1 MLKIKFLKC
10 IKEVESNF
18 MNNNLLIS
26 FSGGETSAF
35 MTLYLREKYKE
46 LGFDNICIVFANTGQ
61 ENDATLK
68 FVNECDKRFNLNVNW
83 IEAKVIHDK
92 RISTQYTIVNYETA
106 TRFEDWKEKDN
117 TPFEQ
122 VIKKYGIP
130 NQKFL
135 HCTRELKEN
144 PIKHFG
150 KDYFSGSKYT
160 TAIGI
165 RSDEFDRINEN
176 YKKNKFIYPLIKLN
190 ITKPDVNEFW
200 SKMTF
205 RLNLK
210 GYQGNCITCWKKS
223 DKKLFTIANE
233 NQKLFDFFKE
243 MEEKYKFNK
252 DGSKAR
258 FFRGNR
264 TTLDILDQAKYFTQ
278 KITNDSIN
286 DYYQLS
292 LESCEIFSYCE
303 AK

>member
-1 MLKIKFLKC
+1 M
-10 IKEVESNF
+10 
-18 MNNNLLIS
+18 NLLIS
-26 FSGGETSAF
+26 FSGGESSAF
-35 MTLYLREKYKE
+35 LTLYLKEKYKE

-61 ENDATLK
+61 EKNETLD
-68 FVNECDKRFNLNVNW
+68 FVNECDNRFNLDVNW
-83 IEAKVIHDK
+83 IEGKVIHNK
-92 RISTQYTIVNYETA
+92 RISTQYTIVNYKTA
-106 TRFEDWKEKDN
+106 TRSEDWKEKDN
-117 TPFEQ
+117 TPFEE

-144 PIKHFG
+144 PIKAFA
-150 KDYFSGSKYT
+150 KDYFSGAKYT

-190 ITKPDVNEFW
+190 ITKPDINEFW
-200 SKMTF
+200 SKMPF

-233 NQKLFDFFKE
+233 NEEVFDFFKE

-252 DGSKAR
+252 DGSKAS

-264 TTLDILDQAKYFTQ
+264 TTLDILNQAKSFD
-278 KITNDSIN
+278 KEIKNDSIN

-292 LESCEIFSYCE
+292 LESCEIFSYCG